1 MTSIGLFFVGAV
13 LFINGLT
20 LLGRVTPGGA
30 APINAFVGS
39 LLIVVTAFIAL
50 PLRDVDLAE
59 NRELLVGS
67 AGFLLF
73 AFTYLWVALNNW
85 TGEEG
90 SGLGWYCLWAA
101 GISAFL
107 AVLNLAD
114 YGNVPVGMLWVL
126 WTVLFL
132 FFFVVLALEME
143 ELTAVTGW
151 VTVTEAFVTA
161 TVPGALLLL
170 GEWDDLADGVAIGVA
185 VATIAVFGILTVR
198 ALGQRR
204 RPQGDRALGA
214 SVAR

>member
-20 LLGRVTPGGA
+20 LLGRVSPGGA

-50 PLRDVDLAE
+50 PLREVDPAE

-85 TGEEG
+85 TEEEG

-101 GISAFL
+101 GVSAFL

-132 FFFVVLALEME
+132 FFFVVLALGVE
-143 ELTAVTGW
+143 ELTAVAGW
-151 VTVTEAFVTA
+151 VTLTEAFVTA
-161 TVPGALLLL
+161 TIPGALLLL

-185 VATIAVFGILTVR
+185 TATIAVFGILTVR
-198 ALGQRR
+198 ALDRR
-204 RPQGDRALGA
+204 RRLAGDRALSG
-214 SVAR
+214 SIPR